1 VASVQDEK
9 GWSMIGPDGKTVLR
23 MGRDWL
29 MTFSGGLAPVI
40 RNRKVGYVDRSGKV
54 VIAPRFLRAF
64 GFSEGFA
71 SVELE

>member
-1 VASVQDEK
+1 
-9 GWSMIGPDGKTVLR
+9 